1 MNFDSIDLQ
10 EVVGGLRCRGSLISR
25 IWKSTKNNINFKI
38 NLCVNQSMWLMDQYI
53 YIYWLSHNAFKNH
66 NFIILFNL
74 TKLADIKREKHYKI
88 RFDIRRYDKCAR
100 LLEAASHK
108 DKSIHRGSISCVS
121 NSVDSLWI
129 SLTRISS
136 GQWLNKHDVLHGT
149 IDPPVVT
156 FHNSYYYYYCYYY
169 YNCRRYKPS
178 LVR

>member
-25 IWKSTKNNINFKI
+25 IWKSTKNNIQCK
-38 NLCVNQSMWLMDQYI
+38 LQNQSLCKSVNLADGPIHI

-66 NFIILFNL
+66 IILFNL

-129 SLTRISS
+129 SLSRIGPLNIWSMTEQTYCVTWYYWPS
-136 GQWLNKHDVLHGT
+136 GCDL
-149 IDPPVVT
+149 
-156 FHNSYYYYYCYYY
+156 S
-169 YNCRRYKPS
+169 
-178 LVR
+178 

>member
-1 MNFDSIDLQ
+1 MWNPNPPIKLYHEFLIYELWFHDLQ

-38 NLCVNQSMWLMDQYI
+38 NLCVNQSMLLMDQYI

-66 NFIILFNL
+66 IILFNL

-121 NSVDSLWI
+121 NSVDSLRI
-129 SLTRISS
+129 SLSRIGPLNIWSMTEQTWCVTWYYWPS
-136 GQWLNKHDVLHGT
+136 GCDL
-149 IDPPVVT
+149 
-156 FHNSYYYYYCYYY
+156 S
-169 YNCRRYKPS
+169 
-178 LVR
+178 